1 MYQQILTKQWN
12 DLVDDFITEN
22 KNAPQKKLGAYS
34 EWYRVN
40 VHRFKSISAVESMS
54 LDQLGRDIFAK
65 ELRAKMDRFEF
76 TKPAEQPTADPR
88 KSIILAAVAGVAS
101 ILLLP
106 LLPFAWT
113 KGLLIRILIGL
124 VVFIAVAAM
133 QIKKVAVAQD
143 KEQERIFYEYADQL
157 KTYLPELIAVCKEY
171 GVA

>member
-12 DLVDDFITEN
+12 DLVDDFIAEN

-65 ELRAKMDRFEF
+65 ALRAKMDCFEF

-88 KSIILAAVAGVAS
+88 KSIILAAVAGAAS

-106 LLPFAWT
+106 LLPFVWT

-133 QIKKVAVAQD
+133 QIKKVAAAQD

-157 KTYLPELIAVCKEY
+157 KAYLSELLAVCKEY